1 MELKQGADFKVP
13 RRAGVGVLR
22 DIGHGDTKSNRN
34 DTARTTSLLARSLGR
49 RLTDTTFLHKLNRIE
64 RREEDDTDTDDKEGG
79 WGGKRGEG
87 RKEGRTEG
95 RRLNSQSRFEVSH

>member
-79 WGGKRGEG
+79 WGGNREEGG
-87 RKEGRTEG
+87 RKEGRKD
-95 RRLNSQSRFEVSH
+95 RRKTSQFSITV